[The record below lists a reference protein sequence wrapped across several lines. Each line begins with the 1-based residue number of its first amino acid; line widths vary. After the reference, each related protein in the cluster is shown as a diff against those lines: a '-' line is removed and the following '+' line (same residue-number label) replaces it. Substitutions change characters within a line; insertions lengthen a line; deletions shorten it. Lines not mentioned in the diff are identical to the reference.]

1 MKSIMTK
8 RVVLAALIAGSGVL
22 AASAFAMNGA
32 ADGKPGCEMRHG
44 QAMQAKMGESRDAR
58 MAALKEK
65 LKLAPAQTAAWQTF
79 TDANKVQP
87 HPQVADRK
95 AMREA
100 YAKMNTPQRVDA
112 MLERATVRHAHQV
125 ARGNAVKAFYAQL
138 TPAQQVVFDS
148 EAMALSGHGMWGQGG
163 HHGHHGRMGQSS

>member
-1 MKSIMTK
+1 MKSMMTK

-65 LKLAPAQTAAWQTF
+65 LKLAPTQTVAWQTF
-79 TDANKVQP
+79 TDANKAQP

-112 MLERATVRHAHQV
+112 MLARANTRHAHQV
-125 ARGNAVKAFYAQL
+125 ARANAVKALYAQL
-138 TPAQQVVFDS
+138 TPAQQAVFDS
-148 EAMALSGHGMWGQGG
+148 EAMALLGRGMGGHG
-163 HHGHHGRMGQSS
+163 HHGHHGQMHQPS